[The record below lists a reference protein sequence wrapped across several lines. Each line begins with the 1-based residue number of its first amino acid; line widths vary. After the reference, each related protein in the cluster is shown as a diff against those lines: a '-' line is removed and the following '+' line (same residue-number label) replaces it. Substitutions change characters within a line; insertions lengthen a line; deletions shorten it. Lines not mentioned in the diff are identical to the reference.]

1 MCIIYRL
8 KLQNI
13 IHKLYLFDNTIMDRR
28 YQLIHPYV
36 GHIIY
41 NAKSV
46 TSGAKKCYTDLK
58 IDFVHKKIDK
68 IDAFMIKDIDS
79 KEIFTFKIH
88 KPLSKIQEND
98 GMLKLVGDDTN
109 NHDITSVIAITN
121 INTRIDGLEKDISQ
135 IKSYLRAEKQIQL
148 QKQTNECIIS

>member
-1 MCIIYRL
+1 
-8 KLQNI
+8 
-13 IHKLYLFDNTIMDRR
+13 MDRR

-36 GHIIY
+36 GHKIY
-41 NAKSV
+41 NSKTP

-58 IDFVHKKIDK
+58 IDFVHEKVDK

-88 KPLSKIQEND
+88 KPLSKFQENENI
-98 GMLKLVGDDTN
+98 LKLVGDDTN
-109 NHDITSVIAITN
+109 NNDITNTIALTN
-121 INTRIDGLEKDISQ
+121 INTRLDGFEKDIFQ

-148 QKQTNECIIS
+148 QKQNNECIIS